1 MKTRKQNIS
10 RKQAAI
16 ELNAIYNGYEVRKNS
31 VSTTYKKIYFDKVNN
46 AWRLIGYA
54 HDYSLSAVSS
64 TTHLNE

>member
-1 MKTRKQNIS
+1 MKKKYT

-46 AWRLIGYA
+46 AWRLTGYA
-54 HDYSLSAVSS
+54 HDYSLS
-64 TTHLNE
+64 NE